1 MRVWKR
7 RGKNEHPEKETELY
21 RYVWFLCSL
30 CTCFGNTGKCRCRG
44 TKTVKIGYYEAHDF
58 QEGADDSAA
67 KVDIVTN
74 IFRRLLHIQGGV
86 TNMYMGNGKIFMK
99 S

>member
-1 MRVWKR
+1 MEKKR
-7 RGKNEHPEKETELY
+7 EKRTSRKGDRIVSVCMVLVFFVY
-21 RYVWFLCSL
+21 LFL
-30 CTCFGNTGKCRCRG
+30 GIQVNADAGEQ
-44 TKTVKIGYYEAHDF
+44 KTVKIGYYEAHDF

>member
-1 MRVWKR
+1 MEKKR
-7 RGKNEHPEKETELY
+7 EKRTSRKGDRMGIMKPMTFRKEQM
-21 RYVWFLCSL
+21 
-30 CTCFGNTGKCRCRG
+30 
-44 TKTVKIGYYEAHDF
+44 I
-58 QEGADDSAA
+58 QQQ

>member
-1 MRVWKR
+1 MNK
-7 RGKNEHPEKETELY
+7 KK
-21 RYVWFLCSL
+21 
-30 CTCFGNTGKCRCRG
+30 
-44 TKTVKIGYYEAHDF
+44 
-58 QEGADDSAA
+58 